1 MKNNFNLTFKSDNKS
16 YTICLPHHYEKLM
29 NVAYCTSLGENGMQ
43 TLCQFCNEYENLGK
57 AKQAKLQQI
66 IDCGL
71 ITFKLKTFYDL
82 LALACTIDGFRIL
95 KGVATPKHLADYIYD
110 GDCDAANITAQLFIK
125 DSTVFFIKAIITII
139 CKTDF

>member
-82 LALACTIDGFRIL
+82 LSLASTIDGFRIL

-110 GDCDAANITAQLFIK
+110 GDCDAAEHDGSIIHKRLNG
-125 DSTVFFIKAIITII
+125 VFYKS
-139 CKTDF
+139 DYYYYLQN